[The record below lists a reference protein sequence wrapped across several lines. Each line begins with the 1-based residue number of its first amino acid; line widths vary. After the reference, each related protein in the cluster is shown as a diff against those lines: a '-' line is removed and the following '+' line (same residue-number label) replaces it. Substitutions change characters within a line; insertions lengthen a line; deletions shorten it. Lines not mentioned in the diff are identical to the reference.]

1 MINDDV
7 DVEMCISIRIKCHNI
22 NFPMLSLGTF
32 EKKRKK
38 TTLLASAVRKLND
51 NVLKANRDKPI

>member
-32 EKKRKK
+32 EKKKKKK
-38 TTLLASAVRKLND
+38 TTLLASAVRKLS
-51 NVLKANRDKPI
+51 DKCVKS